1 MSTFPPLPDSDSKQ
15 SQEARRESGDFGY
28 RLEEKHNHDEKR
40 LTQFLEFE
48 SKLSASQQGLTP
60 RERYILFLEQY
71 EYSLT
76 PQERHLLHLGRRQA
90 EAQHH
95 S

>member
-1 MSTFPPLPDSDSKQ
+1 MSAFPPLPNSDSER
-15 SQEARRESGDFGY
+15 SPAAHRESGEFGY
-28 RLEEKHNHDEKR
+28 HLEEKHGHDEKR

-60 RERYILFLEQY
+60 RERYILFLEQH
-71 EYSLT
+71 EHSLT
-76 PQERHLLHLGRRQA
+76 PQERHLLYLGRRQT
-90 EAQHH
+90 EVQHH